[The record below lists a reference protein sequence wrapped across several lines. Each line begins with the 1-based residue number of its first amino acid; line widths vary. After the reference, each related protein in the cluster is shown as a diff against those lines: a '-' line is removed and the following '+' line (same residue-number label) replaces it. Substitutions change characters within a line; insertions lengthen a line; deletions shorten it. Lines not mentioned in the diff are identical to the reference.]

1 MAGTVVGG
9 EVDADMALMDSGL
22 DSLGAVELSE
32 LLQKAAGGA
41 TLPGTLIFDQPT
53 ARRLTNYLAV
63 RMTEQEGGHGA
74 TFVAANKKAAG
85 DVLIPRVDDTDAGRC
100 TLSKGCLANAG

>member
-1 MAGTVVGG
+1 MWVRCFFAKAAVAQASDAATVELSDVIKMAGTVVGG
-9 EVDADMALMDSGL
+9 DVDADVALMDSGL

-53 ARRLTNYLAV
+53 ARRLTNYL
-63 RMTEQEGGHGA
+63 T
-74 TFVAANKKAAG
+74 
-85 DVLIPRVDDTDAGRC
+85 
-100 TLSKGCLANAG
+100 